1 MPELPEVEVTRRG
14 LAPRAVGRTVSTV
27 WTGRLPLRENV
38 SAARLRRHLTEDAIV
53 ALDRRAKY
61 LLFRFGR
68 GATLVL
74 HLGMSGKLSLVPG
87 DGPRHKHDHLELG
100 FADGLALR
108 FNDARR
114 FGAVLLWTAREASAR
129 EAAFSAGQGLE
140 PLGPDF
146 TAPRLAELARG
157 RSAPLKVFLMN
168 GRLIA
173 GIGNIYA
180 SEILFASGLHP
191 ECPAGAVKP
200 GEWERL
206 VRETRRILAAAI
218 EAGGSTIADFLG
230 ADGHPGYFQLRL
242 KVYGKGGEACPQCGK
257 PLARTVL
264 GGRTTC
270 FCPRCQPP
278 RP

>member
-14 LAPRAVGRTVSTV
+14 LVPRALGQTVAVV
-27 WTGRLPLRENV
+27 WTSRLSLRENV
-38 SAARLRRHLTEDAIV
+38 SAARLRRHLVGQSIT

-61 LLFRFGR
+61 LLFRFGS
-68 GATLVL
+68 GAVLVL
-74 HLGMSGKLSLVPG
+74 HLGMSGKLSLVPA
-87 DGPRHKHDHLELG
+87 DRPRHTHDHLELG
-100 FADGLALR
+100 LASGLALR

-114 FGAVLLWTAREASAR
+114 FGAVLLWTAREAPAR
-129 EAAFSAGQGLE
+129 ETVFSAGQGLE
-140 PLGPDF
+140 PLDPDF
-146 TAPRLAELARG
+146 TAARLTELARG
-157 RSAPLKVFLMN
+157 RSAPLKTFLMN
-168 GRLIA
+168 NRLIA

-191 ECPAGAVKP
+191 ECPAGAL
-200 GEWERL
+200 GLGDWALL

-230 ADGHPGYFQLRL
+230 ADGHPGYFQLQL
-242 KVYGKGGEACPQCGK
+242 KVYGKGGEACPKCGK
-257 PLARTVL
+257 ALIQTVL

-270 FCPRCQPP
+270 FCPRCQPL